1 MMANFAFSSSSNIT
15 GSIFNSGT
23 LNSPATGSFTF
34 RQLVEET
41 IFSFTAEDTG
51 SFYIA
56 MTGQNQLD
64 QSPTFQ
70 FYINDQLQYIDQ
82 VYEWSSVA
90 EVFGAQDASRQA
102 SRFAQF
108 MVNSGD
114 VVSMKNEDNSGFYDT
129 NTIGTGIIESMYIG
143 SPTGVG
149 TYYMSKGLTNET
161 KHGSFQRFQQRF
173 KNDPS
178 TSANFNSATLFP
190 TFIGGNHIIS
200 DYRIT
205 LGSASD
211 NGISKTRYRDNFQA
225 PTESFSTDRDSY
237 IDLGENISLTKTR
250 YGKTREFFVLENPI
264 TNQPWT
270 TGLVANPS
278 GLILGVRKT

>member
-1 MMANFAFSSSSNIT
+1 MGLPTSNL
-15 GSIFNSGT
+15 G
-23 LNSPATGSFTF
+23 
-34 RQLVEET
+34 
-41 IFSFTAEDTG
+41 
-51 SFYIA
+51 Y
-56 MTGQNQLD
+56 
-64 QSPTFQ
+64 
-70 FYINDQLQYIDQ
+70 
-82 VYEWSSVA
+82 
-90 EVFGAQDASRQA
+90 ASRQVG
-102 SRFAQF
+102 QL

-114 VVSMKNEDNSGFYDT
+114 IVSMKNIIPNMGY
-129 NTIGTGIIESMYIG
+129 NTVPSTVSTGIILSMYIG

-149 TYYMSKGLTNET
+149 TYYMSKGFTNDT

-173 KNDPS
+173 KNAIQNNLND
-178 TSANFNSATLFP
+178 ATLFP

-211 NGISKTRYRDNFQA
+211 NGISKTRYRDNFEA
-225 PTESFSTDRDSY
+225 PTESLSTDRDSY

-250 YGKTREFFVLENPI
+250 YGKAREFFAFENPI